1 MIKIV
6 TDSSINL
13 DQELINQY
21 DITIVPLSILVDGV
35 IYSDSELKEE
45 GRFLELMTVSRSL
58 PKTSQPSVG
67 LFAEAYKKLVAAG
80 ASDIIAIHL
89 SSNLSGTLEA
99 SRQGAL
105 LSQSPVTLWD
115 SGVVDQALAFQVL
128 EAAKLAQEGA
138 SREAILRELAR
149 IKAKTGVYLG
159 MSRLDHLVKG
169 GRVNRLSG
177 IWGSLLK
184 VHVLLTLT
192 DNQLRVLAK
201 GRGQKTF
208 QTWLEQLEGQLSQ
221 SKVRQL
227 AISYAGQSDFA
238 QGLATRLQVYLSEPI
253 EVRETGA
260 VIQTHT
266 GPDAFAVM
274 VYYD

>member
-21 DITIVPLSILVDGV
+21 GITVVPLSVLVDGV

-45 GRFLELMTVSRSL
+45 GRFLELMTASRSL

-67 LFAEAYKKLVAAG
+67 LFAEAYRNLVAAG

-128 EAAKLAQEGA
+128 EAAKLAQAGA

-221 SKVRQL
+221 SKVRRL
-227 AISYAGQSDFA
+227 TISYAGQSDFA

>member
-21 DITIVPLSILVDGV
+21 GITVVPLSVLVDGV

-45 GRFLELMTVSRSL
+45 GRFLELMTASRSL